1 MRANGRPTT
10 AEASPGA
17 LMSGSGDLRCQFPRN
32 PRRRYD
38 RKSAEADARKLAA
51 MWLAIPAE
59 ERTADRL
66 IQEARASGLET
77 RVDAVEETEGLKAE
91 RFAPWL
97 ALLRAPGR
105 VFLVAEI
112 ETLHD

>member
-1 MRANGRPTT
+1 MI
-10 AEASPGA
+10 AEASPGG
-17 LMSGSGDLRCQFPRN
+17 LMSRSGYLRCQFPRN

-51 MWLAIPAE
+51 IWLAIPAG

-66 IQEARASGLET
+66 IQEAQDSGLET
-77 RVDAVEETEGLKAE
+77 RVDAIEETEGIEAE

-97 ALLRAPGR
+97 ALLLAPGR

-112 ETLHD
+112 GTKPDC